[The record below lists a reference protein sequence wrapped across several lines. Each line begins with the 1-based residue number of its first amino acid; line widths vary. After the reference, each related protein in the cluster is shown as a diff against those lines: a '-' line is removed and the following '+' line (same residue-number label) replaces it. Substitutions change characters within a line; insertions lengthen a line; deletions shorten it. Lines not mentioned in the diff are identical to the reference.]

1 MKINTLLELSVDVF
15 NISKETEMRYKT
27 DFINSVMKENFS
39 HLWPF
44 FLMEWVQIFLSRSK
58 FFACMNMPYT
68 IQDALLYLLLY
79 FSYWLDLLAL
89 SEKDWDCSGYRSGV
103 AVFTDHVHF
112 PECGDVLLHGIADC
126 VLAV

>member
-15 NISKETEMRYKT
+15 NISKETEMRYET

-79 FSYWLDLLAL
+79 FSY
-89 SEKDWDCSGYRSGV
+89 
-103 AVFTDHVHF
+103 
-112 PECGDVLLHGIADC
+112 
-126 VLAV
+126 